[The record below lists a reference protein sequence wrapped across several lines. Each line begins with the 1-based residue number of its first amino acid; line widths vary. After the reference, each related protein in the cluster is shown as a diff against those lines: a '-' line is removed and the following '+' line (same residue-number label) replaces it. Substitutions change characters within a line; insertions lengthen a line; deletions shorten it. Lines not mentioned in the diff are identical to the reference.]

1 MHPLVKH
8 KDYKPCFDDLVKA
21 FTYKW
26 RVKMAVEFLSDEWF
40 TKVEELRADAGDLDV
55 PAQLADLQLNINVT
69 DGDSEVSMS
78 LNGGNLERGS
88 IDGAGTTLI
97 VPKDLA
103 YKLFIQQDQS
113 AAMQGFMSGQIKVE
127 GDMSKMMAMQ
137 SVQPSAKQQEL
148 SDKVAEMTA

>member
-1 MHPLVKH
+1 
-8 KDYKPCFDDLVKA
+8 
-21 FTYKW
+21 
-26 RVKMAVEFLSDEWF
+26 MAVEFLSDEWF
-40 TKVEELRADAGDLDV
+40 AKVEELRTEAGDLDV

-103 YKLFIQQDQS
+103 YKQD
-113 AAMQGFMSGQIKVE
+113 
-127 GDMSKMMAMQ
+127 
-137 SVQPSAKQQEL
+137 L
-148 SDKVAEMTA
+148 